1 MKAIPLLAALQLG
14 DSAFPSGA
22 FTQSY
27 GLETLV
33 AERAVSSAAGVED
46 VLSAHLRHRMARADL
61 PALLAAHRA
70 AAEDNVELV
79 LRIDAALT
87 AIKMT
92 REERQASHRMG
103 ARLMTEARRLAS
115 NPILPILP
123 ILESSPQNAA
133 VAFALAGLAMGLSA
147 RESAFTYAYS
157 FASSLVSASMRLLR
171 IGHGEAQ
178 AVLLRSHPAIEQ
190 AVAKAETVPWDALCP
205 CAPRLE
211 LAAARHER
219 SAARLFAS

>member
-1 MKAIPLLAALQLG
+1 MTLLAALQLG

-33 AERAVSSAAGVED
+33 AEHAVSSAADVEA
-46 VLSAHLRHRMARADL
+46 VLVANLRHRLAAADL

-70 AAEDNVELV
+70 AAETDMELV

-87 AIKMT
+87 AVKMT
-92 REERQASHRMG
+92 REERQASHRIG
-103 ARLMTEARRLAS
+103 ARLITEARRLAPH
-115 NPILPILP
+115 PILD
-123 ILESSPQNAA
+123 SSPNNAA
-133 VAFALAGLAMGLSA
+133 VAFALVAFAMGLEA
-147 RESAFTYAYS
+147 RESAVTYAYS

-178 AVLLRSHPAIEQ
+178 GVLRRSHPVIER
-190 AVAKAETVPWDALCP
+190 AVDDAESVPWDALHP
-205 CAPRLE
+205 FAPRLD
-211 LAAARHER
+211 LATARHER
-219 SAARLFAS
+219 SSARLFAS

>member
-1 MKAIPLLAALQLG
+1 MKPIQLLSALQLG

-33 AERAVSSAAGVED
+33 AEHAVASSADVEAVLAG
-46 VLSAHLRHRMARADL
+46 HLRHRLARADL
-61 PALLAAHRA
+61 PSLLSAHQAAGESDA
-70 AAEDNVELV
+70 VLV

-103 ARLMTEARRLAS
+103 VRLMTEARRLA
-115 NPILPILP
+115 PHA
-123 ILESSPQNAA
+123 ILESSPENAA

-147 RESAFTYAYS
+147 RESAFTFAYS
-157 FASSLVSASMRLLR
+157 FASSFVSASMRLLR
-171 IGHGEAQ
+171 MGHGEAQ
-178 AVLLRSHPAIEQ
+178 AILRRSHQVIEQ
-190 AVAKAETVPWDALCP
+190 AVDDAATIPWDALCP
-205 CAPRLE
+205 YAPRLE
-211 LAAARHER
+211 IAAARHER
-219 SAARLFAS
+219 STARLFAS

>member
-33 AERAVSSAAGVED
+33 AERAVASAADVET
-46 VLSAHLRHRMARADL
+46 VLAAHLRHRLARADL
-61 PALLAAHRA
+61 PALLNAHRA
-70 AAEDNVELV
+70 AGEGDVELV

-103 ARLMTEARRLAS
+103 ARLVTEARRLA
-115 NPILPILP
+115 PHP

-133 VAFALAGLAMGLSA
+133 VAFALAGFAMGLPA
-147 RESAFTYAYS
+147 RESEFTFAYS

-171 IGHGEAQ
+171 MGHGEAQ
-178 AVLLRSHPAIEQ
+178 AILLRSHPAIEQ
-190 AVAKAETVPWDALCP
+190 AVEDAETVPWDELCP
-205 CAPRLE
+205 YAPRLE
-211 LAAARHER
+211 MAAARHER
-219 SAARLFAS
+219 AAARLFAS

>member
-1 MKAIPLLAALQLG
+1 MSLLAALQLG

-33 AERAVSSAAGVED
+33 AEHAVSNAGDVEA
-46 VLSAHLRHRMARADL
+46 VLEAHLRHRLAAADL
-61 PALLAAHRA
+61 PALLATHRG
-70 AAEDNVELV
+70 AAEADVELV

-87 AIKMT
+87 AVKMT

-103 ARLMTEARRLAS
+103 ARLVAEAARLAPHPMLEA
-115 NPILPILP
+115 NP
-123 ILESSPQNAA
+123 SNAA
-133 VAFALAGLAMGLSA
+133 VAFALAGFGMGLTA
-147 RESAFTYAYS
+147 RESAVTYAYS

-178 AVLLRSHPAIEQ
+178 GVLRRSHAVIEQ
-190 AVAKAETVPWDALCP
+190 AVDSAESVPWEAMCP
-205 CAPRLE
+205 FAPRLD

-219 SAARLFAS
+219 SSARLFAS

>member
-1 MKAIPLLAALQLG
+1 MKATPLLAALQLG

-33 AERAVSSAAGVED
+33 AERAVSNAADLEI
-46 VLSAHLRHRMARADL
+46 VLAAHLRHRLAKADL
-61 PALLAAHRA
+61 PALLATHRA
-70 AAEDNVELV
+70 ATETDLDLV

-103 ARLMTEARRLAS
+103 ARLMTEVRRLA
-115 NPILPILP
+115 PHPA
-123 ILESSPQNAA
+123 LESNPQNAA
-133 VAFALAGLAMGLSA
+133 VAFALAGLAMSLSA

-178 AVLLRSHPAIEQ
+178 AVLRRSHPAIEL
-190 AVAKAETVPWDALCP
+190 AVDDAETIPWDALCP
-205 CAPRLE
+205 YAPRLE
-211 LAAARHER
+211 MAAARHER
-219 SAARLFAS
+219 SPARLFAS

>member
-1 MKAIPLLAALQLG
+1 VTHKALLAALQLG

-33 AERAVSSAAGVED
+33 AERAVSTAAGVEA
-46 VLSAHLRHRMARADL
+46 VLAAHLCHRLARADL
-61 PALLAAHRA
+61 PALLAAHLA
-70 AAEDNVELV
+70 AAGADAELV

-87 AIKMT
+87 AVKLA

-103 ARLMTEARRLAS
+103 ARLVAEAERLAPH
-115 NPILPILP
+115 PILAATRPA
-123 ILESSPQNAA
+123 NAA
-133 VAFALAGLAMGLSA
+133 VAFALAGYALGLSA
-147 RESAFTYAYS
+147 RESALTYGYS

-178 AVLLRSHPAIEQ
+178 AVLRRSHPLIER
-190 AVAKAETVPWDALCP
+190 AVDAAEAVPWDALCP
-205 CAPRLE
+205 FAPGLE

-219 SAARLFAS
+219 LPARLFAS

>member
-1 MKAIPLLAALQLG
+1 MKAISLLGALQLG

-33 AERAVSSAAGVED
+33 AERAVASAADVET
-46 VLSAHLRHRMARADL
+46 VLAAHLRHRLARADL
-61 PALLAAHRA
+61 PALLNAHRA
-70 AAEDNVELV
+70 AGEGDVELV

-103 ARLMTEARRLAS
+103 ARLVTEARRLA
-115 NPILPILP
+115 PHP

-133 VAFALAGLAMGLSA
+133 VAFALAGFAMGLPA
-147 RESAFTYAYS
+147 RESEFTFAYS

-171 IGHGEAQ
+171 MGHGEAQ
-178 AVLLRSHPAIEQ
+178 AILLRSHPAIEQ
-190 AVAKAETVPWDALCP
+190 AVEDAETVPWDELCP
-205 CAPRLE
+205 YAPRLE
-211 LAAARHER
+211 MAAARHER
-219 SAARLFAS
+219 AAARLFAS

>member
-1 MKAIPLLAALQLG
+1 VTLLAALQLG

-33 AERAVSSAAGVED
+33 AEHAVFNSSDVEA
-46 VLSAHLRHRMARADL
+46 VLAAHLRHRLAVADL

-70 AAEDNVELV
+70 AADGDIGLV

-87 AIKMT
+87 AIKLS

-103 ARLMTEARRLAS
+103 TRLMTESRRLAPHPVLSS
-115 NPILPILP
+115 NPD
-123 ILESSPQNAA
+123 NAA
-133 VAFALAGLAMGLSA
+133 VAFALAGLAMGLAA
-147 RESAFTYAYS
+147 RECGVTYAYS

-178 AVLLRSHPAIEQ
+178 GVLRRSHPVIER
-190 AVAKAETVPWDALCP
+190 AVDAADAVPWDAMCP
-205 CAPRLE
+205 FAPRLDI
-211 LAAARHER
+211 AIARHER
-219 SAARLFAS
+219 SPARLFAT

>member
-1 MKAIPLLAALQLG
+1 MKATPLLAALQLG

-33 AERAVSSAAGVED
+33 AERAVSTAVDVEA
-46 VLSAHLRHRMARADL
+46 VLSTHLRHRLAKADL

-70 AAEDNVELV
+70 AAEDNVDLV

-103 ARLMTEARRLAS
+103 ARLMTEAMRLA
-115 NPILPILP
+115 PHP

-133 VAFALAGLAMGLSA
+133 LAFALAGLAMGLSA
-147 RESAFTYAYS
+147 RDSAFTYAYS

-178 AVLLRSHPAIEQ
+178 AVLRRSHPAIEQ
-190 AVAKAETVPWDALCP
+190 AVDDADKVPWDALCP
-205 CAPRLE
+205 YAPRLE
-211 LAAARHER
+211 MAAARHER
-219 SAARLFAS
+219 LTARLFAS

>member
-1 MKAIPLLAALQLG
+1 MKATPLLAALQLG

-33 AERAVSSAAGVED
+33 GERAVSSAADVER
-46 VLSAHLRHRMARADL
+46 VLDAHLRHRLAKADL
-61 PALLAAHRA
+61 PALLAAHLA
-70 AAEDNVELV
+70 ATETDPDLV

-103 ARLMTEARRLAS
+103 ARLLTEARRLA
-115 NPILPILP
+115 PHPM
-123 ILESSPQNAA
+123 LESTPQNAA
-133 VAFALAGLAMGLSA
+133 VAFALAGVAMGLSA
-147 RESAFTYAYS
+147 RDAAVTYAYS
-157 FASSLVSASMRLLR
+157 FASSLISASMRLLR

-178 AVLLRSHPAIEQ
+178 AVLRRSHPVVER
-190 AVAKAETVPWDALCP
+190 AVDDAETIPWDALCP
-205 CAPRLE
+205 YAPRLE
-211 LAAARHER
+211 VAAARHEH
-219 SAARLFAS
+219 SPARLFAS

>member
-1 MKAIPLLAALQLG
+1 MTLLAALQLG

-33 AERAVSSAAGVED
+33 AEHAVSNASDVEA
-46 VLSAHLRHRMARADL
+46 VLAAHLRHRLAAADL

-70 AAEDNVELV
+70 AADGDIELV
-79 LRIDAALT
+79 LRINAALT

-103 ARLMTEARRLAS
+103 ARLMAEARRLAPH
-115 NPILPILP
+115 PIL
-123 ILESSPQNAA
+123 SASPDNAA
-133 VAFALAGLAMGLSA
+133 VAFALAGLAMGLGT
-147 RESAFTYAYS
+147 RESAITYGYS

-178 AVLLRSHPAIEQ
+178 GILRRSHPVIER
-190 AVAKAETVPWDALCP
+190 AVDAAELVPWDAMCP
-205 CAPRLE
+205 FAPRLD
-211 LAAARHER
+211 LAIARHER
-219 SAARLFAS
+219 SPARLFAS